1 MGSTGSV
8 TLQPGVYYFAYAAN
22 DTTCAVTSMTPSTP
36 IVSIMNANGSRQGT
50 ASGTYSGGVMPTP
63 FGTLSTYSI
72 SPAIA
77 FMEP

>member
-1 MGSTGSV
+1 
-8 TLQPGVYYFAYAAN
+8 
-22 DTTCAVTSMTPSTP
+22 
-36 IVSIMNANGSRQGT
+36 VSIMNANGSRQGT